1 MVALADI
8 RAAIVAKLE
17 GVANIGAV
25 NDYERYTV
33 DLKDFKAFFV
43 SSGKVRGWTI
53 RRISKRVISPA
64 LGEVKVTNHW
74 RIAGYFSFE
83 DAKAS
88 EKTFDD
94 LVEAVMAAFLAD
106 ETLGGVV
113 GATVDDDDGTAAL
126 QLDDSGPVM
135 FAGVLC
141 HSARL
146 TLKTIHWE

>member
-25 NDYERYTV
+25 NDYERYAKK
-33 DLKDFKAFFV
+33 LSKFKSFYV
-43 SSGKVRGWTI
+43 TSGKVHGWHF

-64 LGEVKVTNHW
+64 LGEVKVTNRW
-74 RIAGYFSFE
+74 RITGYMSLE
-83 DAKAS
+83 DKLSS